1 MVPLALLYINYTSGM
16 FLRCSERWSLKRRC
30 SMSCVLP
37 VPLRS
42 VYKIYRALSSIAGT
56 EFSNDFSS
64 FKRFLLSRFHSS
76 SYLHLIHHK
85 TRGLKQRCIS
95 LLCSKLL
102 LTYLPLFLQIPGTTS
117 LGMSVFNLSNAIM
130 GSGILG
136 LAFALANT
144 GILLFL

>member
-1 MVPLALLYINYTSGM
+1 MGLKLKAQYE
-16 FLRCSERWSLKRRC
+16 LRVACAIQVSLQN
-30 SMSCVLP
+30 V
-37 VPLRS
+37 
-42 VYKIYRALSSIAGT
+42 SSSTAVT
-56 EFSNDFSS
+56 EFSNSS
-64 FKRFLLSRFHSS
+64 FKHFLLSCFHSS
-76 SYLHLIHHK
+76 SYLCVIHHK
-85 TRGLKQRCIS
+85 TQDLKQSCIS

-102 LTYLPLFLQIPGTTS
+102 LTHLSLFLQIPGTTS